1 MFDAPTKEKASGD
14 SGRVFSNLM
23 RAFKP
28 FKPGLSK
35 SRAIS
40 LVLAASMV
48 ASCQSTS
55 GVKFGTTGFVPGF
68 FGGLA
73 VDEPRAA
80 LVGRDI
86 LTSGG
91 SAADAAV
98 AIGFALSVTYPSAI
112 SLGGGGVCL
121 VHDSKLGLTEVLDFV
136 PPAGTGAQG
145 DRPTALP
152 TLTRGMAALHARY
165 GRFPWRAVVTP
176 AEKLARLGH
185 KVSRAFAVELNRAAP
200 ALYQEPSVREVFVQN
215 DRLVGEGEELV
226 QADLAGVLGQIRAG
240 GGGAFYSGQLGR
252 RVAEGVQAAG
262 GTLTYEELT
271 AYTPEWRFPIIVP
284 YGDDEIYFSPPPAGA
299 GPMLA
304 VMMQLLSENDRY
316 AEATAEERNHLL
328 AEIMKRASADR
339 KNWMGTDFQATA
351 AIEEI
356 VDPARIGGLMASYN
370 PSRATPGAELEPE
383 GRQFIEVISGTGFVV
398 LDQTGMAVACN
409 LTLYNPFGTGRIAGD
424 TGILLGAAPGLRGRN
439 PLGLG
444 PVIAVN
450 PHTLA
455 FKFAAASGGGPL
467 APAAIGQIMAEVLLA
482 GNGLRDTVAAPRFL
496 AVDAP
501 DTVLV
506 EKEGGDDLAAEL
518 TARSHP
524 VSQLSWQGKMNAIY
538 CPRGLSENSEGANLC
553 EVANDPRGFGLGPVS
568 QSEQ

>member
-1 MFDAPTKEKASGD
+1 MFDAPTKENTTGD

-23 RAFKP
+23 RPFAP
-28 FKPGLSK
+28 FKPGLLK
-35 SRAIS
+35 TRVTAA
-40 LVLAASMV
+40 VLATAML
-48 ASCQSTS
+48 ASCQSTG

-80 LVGRDI
+80 LVGRDV

-98 AIGFALSVTYPSAI
+98 AIGFALAVTYPSAV

-136 PPAGTGAQG
+136 PPAGTGGQG
-145 DRPTALP
+145 DRPSALP
-152 TLTRGMAALHARY
+152 TMTRGLAALHARY
-165 GRFPWRAVVTP
+165 GRFPWRAVVSP

-185 KVSRAFAVELNRAAP
+185 KVSRALAVELNRAAP
-200 ALYQEPSVREVFVQN
+200 ALYQEPSVRDIFVQN
-215 DRLVGEGEELV
+215 DRLLGEGEELI

-240 GGGAFYSGQLGR
+240 GGGALYSGQLGR
-252 RVAEGVQAAG
+252 RLADGIQAAG

-284 YGDDEIYFSPPPAGA
+284 YGDDEIYFAPPPAAA

-304 VMMQLLSENDRY
+304 VIMQLLVADDRY
-316 AEATAEERNHLL
+316 AEATPEERAHLL
-328 AEIMKRASADR
+328 AEVMKRASADR
-339 KNWMGTDFQATA
+339 KDWLGDGFLAVAELDEILNTD
-351 AIEEI
+351 
-356 VDPARIGGLMASYN
+356 RIAGLMAGYS
-370 PSRATPGAELEPE
+370 STRATPGAELEPQ
-383 GRQFIEVISGTGFVV
+383 GRQFVEVISGTGFVV
-398 LDQTGMAVACN
+398 LDRSGMGVACN
-409 LTLYNPFGTGRIAGD
+409 LTLYNPFGTGRVAGD

-439 PLGLG
+439 PLGLS
-444 PVIAVN
+444 PAIAVN

-467 APAAIGQIMAEVLLA
+467 APAGMSKVIADVLLA
-482 GNGLRDTVAAPRFL
+482 GSSLTDSVAGPRFL

-506 EKEGGDDLAAEL
+506 EKEGGEALAASL
-518 TARSHP
+518 SALSHP
-524 VSQLSWQGKMNAIY
+524 VSQLAWQGKINAIF
-538 CPRGLSENSEGANLC
+538 CARGLNENSEGENLC